1 MSTSLSLQPLLRQP
15 YKRETCQTILEDILP
30 SGSLQ
35 LHQLPQHIAAPCEH
49 VTRTQQLGYIEL
61 PSGDRIALLEVE
73 VEDQVQLARNR
84 VALRNFVAKFID
96 EAETKAVLAVFH
108 QPGKGDWRLTYAA
121 KRSTLDEDTLEIT
134 SSQTAPRRYTFLL
147 GLNEI
152 CRTAAE
158 RLREIWFAWQDGR
171 QLKLDDIEKS
181 FSVER
186 LNKEFFKLYKEHY
199 DRFVAH
205 LLAPERVKAVRT
217 AFGVPV
223 IRDDDEE
230 STAAAQD
237 KADKPIRDFVKRLLG
252 RLVFLHFLQKKGW
265 MGCPLV
271 VRPSGRSDGPAK
283 AGTTNSWTGGDTDF
297 LHTYFQ
303 LADSK
308 GEAEQ
313 FHSRWLLPLFFEAL
327 NKDHDERPGH
337 LFAPTGTRIPYLNGG
352 LFEASDVERA
362 FQLVPP
368 AERTGKSVLQLDF
381 PATHFRALLE
391 FFGQYHFTID
401 ENDPEDHE
409 VGIDPE
415 MLGHIFE
422 NLLEDNK
429 DKGAYYTPKAI
440 VSYMA
445 RQSLLHYLQ
454 THLGEHAELVSLLNE
469 KDLTRL
475 EKNGFVHTHA
485 KRIAELL
492 DAVKVCDPAIGS
504 GAFPIGVLQEILW
517 TRLALDW
524 TLNTPEDRARLKRQI
539 IQNSIHGVDLDPG
552 AVEIARLRFWL
563 ALVVDEDQPRPLPNL
578 DYKIHRADSL
588 IEYIRGEPVS
598 MGKQPPNNARFV
610 TARDHLVAAKHRLFT
625 AQRVPEKRDARFD
638 LYRSLAELG
647 EEVFTWM
654 KLETDFTNG
663 ERLASLTAA
672 AKEFHHRLTLIDGRS
687 KQSAKTQEQ
696 ILADLRAW
704 FDDEK
709 KPTFLWQLH
718 FGEVFAQGGFDIVIA
733 NPPYVRHETI
743 SDYAPL
749 LRERFSVAASRADLL
764 IFFYEQ
770 SVNLLKPGGTLTFIT
785 SNKYFRA
792 GYGSKLRPFLS
803 SKLTLHSLIDFGDAP
818 VFDAIAYASILI
830 GSRHA
835 PASNHDIS
843 VCNWP
848 PEAPIPHLLSVL
860 DQKAFA
866 VAQKSLDPNGWSLEK
881 RDSLA
886 LLAKLKAGGK
896 TLSDYVGGRFY
907 YGIKTGLNDAF
918 VIDEATRE
926 RLIKEDK
933 NSAQLI
939 KPFLRGRDVKRW
951 RVDHQ
956 QLYLIA
962 FPFGFHDQL
971 KGYPAIL
978 RHLNQFETKLKARGQ
993 CTTSRGNSEEGQHH
1007 WLELDNNPKEEY
1019 LACFDGPKIVVPA
1032 IERNAP
1038 FAVDAGGHYSNDKTS
1053 IAVTQEP
1060 HTLCAILNSA
1070 PLWWIIKQVAASKQ
1084 NGYFEFKP
1092 MYVRPLPIPPAN
1104 AADKARLSELAQ
1116 ACAAAAQRGDDET
1129 LAVHEAEIDHIVYRL
1144 FDLTDEEVA
1153 LIESSLAPTRTTKP
1167 AKHKAARPLPSAD
1180 FKDASE
1186 PLSAPPRAKPA
1197 PKPPQTPAAFLP
1209 DELFSLE
1216 GELTPAK
1223 KAPAAREAAVA
1234 STGSRSRS
1242 SSDTRSYPQAIPID
1256 QTERADVLAT
1266 IREVFATGGERDRD
1280 TALKEIATA
1289 LGYERLGTH
1298 IREVLSKDLRTAV
1311 GRGILQNHGGQV
1323 SLSTRTIGDYD
1334 RAELKKLFLAAI
1346 NQNGRIWHTRDDAIR
1361 LFTRWLGF
1369 RRTGSLIEETARSL
1383 INGLLRDGSL
1393 EKHGPDEIRRT

>member
-1 MSTSLSLQPLLRQP
+1 MPIDLRSHLRTA
-15 YKRETCQTILEDILP
+15 YSRASWTAILTDLFP
-30 SGSLQ
+30 SGSLHLLQ
-35 LHQLPQHIAAPCEH
+35 HPEHIAAPCEF
-49 VTRTQQLGYIEL
+49 VTRTQQLGSVQL
-61 PSGDRIALLEVE
+61 PDGNQIALLEVE

-96 EAETKAVLAVFH
+96 EAATQAVLAVFH
-108 QPGKGDWRLTYAA
+108 QPGKENGSGASTAWRLTYAS
-121 KRSTLDEDTLEIT
+121 KRSQLDEDTLEIT
-134 SSQTAPRRYTFLL
+134 STHTAPRRYTFLL
-147 GLNEI
+147 GEGEP
-152 CRTAAE
+152 CRTAAGRLAEIRE
-158 RLREIWFAWQDGR
+158 RGGHLTLEDV
-171 QLKLDDIEKS
+171 EKA

-186 LNKEFFKLYKEHY
+186 LNKEFFKKYKEHY
-199 DRFVAH
+199 DAFVSH

-217 AFGVPV
+217 AFSVPAL
-223 IRDDDEE
+223 
-230 STAAAQD
+230 TAQGTERTTLEQD

-265 MGCPLV
+265 MGCKP
-271 VRPSGRSDGPAK
+271 GGK
-283 AGTTNSWTGGDTDF
+283 AWTGGDTDF
-297 LHTYFQ
+297 LASYFT
-303 LADSK
+303 LAEKK
-308 GEAEQ
+308 GEAEH

-381 PATHFRALLE
+381 PAAHFRALLD

-454 THLGEHAELVSLLNE
+454 THLGENAELVTLLNE

-475 EKNGFVHTHA
+475 EKNGFVHQHA

-598 MGKQPPNNARFV
+598 MAKQPPNNARFV
-610 TARDHLVAAKHRLFT
+610 AARDHLVAAKHRLFT

-654 KLETDFTNG
+654 KLETDFTDG

-672 AKEFHHRLTLIDGRS
+672 AREFHHRLTLIDGRT
-687 KQSAKTQEQ
+687 KQPAKTQDQ
-696 ILADLRAW
+696 ILAALRDW

-743 SDYAPL
+743 SDSAPL

-770 SVNLLKPGGTLTFIT
+770 AVNLLEPGGTLTFIT

-803 SKLTLHSLIDFGDAP
+803 SKLTLHSLVDFGDAP

-830 GSRHA
+830 GSRTA
-835 PASNHDIS
+835 PASGHDIS

-848 PEAPIPHLLSVL
+848 PDAPIHQLLSVL
-860 DQKAFA
+860 NQNAFA
-866 VAQKSLDPNGWSLEK
+866 LAQKSLDPNGWSLEK

-886 LLAKLKAGGK
+886 LLAKLRARGK
-896 TLSDYVGGRFY
+896 PLADYVGGKFY
-907 YGIKTGLNDAF
+907 WGVRTGLNEAY
-918 VIDEATRE
+918 VIDETTRN
-926 RLIKEDK
+926 RLIKEHK
-933 NSAQLI
+933 SSAALI
-939 KPFLRGRDVKRW
+939 KPYLRGRDVTRW
-951 RVDHQ
+951 KIDHQ
-956 QLYLIA
+956 RLYLIA
-962 FPFGFHDQL
+962 FPFGFHSQL
-971 KGYPAIL
+971 EGYPAIL
-978 RHLNQFETKLKARGQ
+978 KHLQGFEADLKKRGQ
-993 CTTSRGNSEEGQHH
+993 CTSSRGGKSQGQHH
-1007 WLELDNNPKEEY
+1007 WLELDNNPKSEF
-1019 LACFDGPKIVVPA
+1019 LAAFDQPKIVIPA
-1032 IERNAP
+1032 IADRPSAAFDNTGL
-1038 FAVDAGGHYSNDKTS
+1038 FSNNKTS
-1053 IAVTQEP
+1053 IAVCPDGSWITGV
-1060 HTLCAILNSA
+1060 INSMVCRWFA
-1070 PLWWIIKQVAASKQ
+1070 SQVFATKQ
-1084 NGYFEFKP
+1084 NGYFDFEPRYSRQF
-1092 MYVRPLPIPPAN
+1092 PIPPAT
-1104 AADKARLSELAQ
+1104 AADKARLSELAEK
-1116 ACAAAAQRGDDET
+1116 CAAAAQRGDEET
-1129 LAVHEAEIDHIVYRL
+1129 QAVHEAEIDEIVYRL
-1144 FDLTDEEVA
+1144 FDLTPEEIT
-1153 LIESSLAPTRTTKP
+1153 LIETSLAPTREKKP
-1167 AKHKAARPLPSAD
+1167 ARRKGGGAARSV
-1180 FKDASE
+1180 DASKTT
-1186 PLSAPPRAKPA
+1186 S
-1197 PKPPQTPAAFLP
+1197 
-1209 DELFSLE
+1209 SLQ
-1216 GELTPAK
+1216 P
-1223 KAPAAREAAVA
+1223 
-1234 STGSRSRS
+1234 
-1242 SSDTRSYPQAIPID
+1242 
-1256 QTERADVLAT
+1256 
-1266 IREVFATGGERDRD
+1266 
-1280 TALKEIATA
+1280 
-1289 LGYERLGTH
+1289 
-1298 IREVLSKDLRTAV
+1298 
-1311 GRGILQNHGGQV
+1311 
-1323 SLSTRTIGDYD
+1323 
-1334 RAELKKLFLAAI
+1334 
-1346 NQNGRIWHTRDDAIR
+1346 
-1361 LFTRWLGF
+1361 
-1369 RRTGSLIEETARSL
+1369 
-1383 INGLLRDGSL
+1383 
-1393 EKHGPDEIRRT
+1393 